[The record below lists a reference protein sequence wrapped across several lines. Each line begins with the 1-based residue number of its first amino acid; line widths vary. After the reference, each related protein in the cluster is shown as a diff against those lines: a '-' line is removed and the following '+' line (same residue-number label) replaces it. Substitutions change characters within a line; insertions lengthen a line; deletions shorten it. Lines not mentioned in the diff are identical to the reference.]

1 MIYLKR
7 NRCIVYKKRDMEGEG
22 ERKNSL
28 LEMESLNVW
37 SFLFLIFGSVCVRD
51 EGVRGAQNGSKE
63 E

>member
-1 MIYLKR
+1 MG
-7 NRCIVYKKRDMEGEG
+7 GEG